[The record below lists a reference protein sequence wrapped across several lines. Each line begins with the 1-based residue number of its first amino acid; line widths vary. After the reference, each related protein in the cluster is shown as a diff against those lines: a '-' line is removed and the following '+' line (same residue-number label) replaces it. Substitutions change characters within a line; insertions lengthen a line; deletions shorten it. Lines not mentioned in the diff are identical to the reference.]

1 MMFEGYRDGRS
12 VARPPKSAC
21 LVASGLALVVG
32 FTLVLSAVASAQDA
46 TLFRN
51 LYTQLCLNS
60 TRGGG
65 VYAGNCNGA
74 NDWYSTHATNGVG
87 YLVDRHTG
95 LCLEATH
102 NTLGRV
108 YTRKCGLS
116 LYERWSP
123 LPVATGDMYQ
133 NVGTGQCLVNG
144 RTGSVYMSGCHSA
157 SDMKQQVKEHWT
169 VLPGS

>member
-1 MMFEGYRDGRS
+1 MHERSRDSRGMAWSRS
-12 VARPPKSAC
+12 RAR
-21 LVASGLALVVG
+21 LVASALALAAV
-32 FTLVLSAVASAQDA
+32 FMLAPSAVASAHDA
-46 TLFRN
+46 TLFRS
-51 LYTQLCLNS
+51 LYTRLCLNS
-60 TRGGG
+60 TRGGR

-74 NDWYSTHATNGVG
+74 NDWYSTYTTNGLG

-102 NTLGRV
+102 IHRGHV
-108 YTRKCGLS
+108 YTRKCGS
-116 LYERWSP
+116 SVYEAWLP
-123 LPVATGDMYQ
+123 LPVSRGNMYK

-157 SDMKQQVKEHWT
+157 SDMKQQVKEHWA